1 MSGQATIDTSLTNDP
16 SAGACRHCGLAVPI
30 DRQHSPFCCSGC
42 EAAYALVSNLGL
54 DSYYRRRTLDPALR
68 NLKPEDA
75 PGEIDVSSYVRDAG
89 DGTLN
94 VSLMIDGLH
103 CAACVWLIESVLM
116 RQKGVVAARVN
127 MTTRRLRLSWRA
139 GDADPSVL
147 LAAVTR
153 LGYRVIPFDPEHM
166 KSSSAKQDRALLR
179 ALSVAGFAFG
189 NVMLLSVAVWAGH
202 AEGMG
207 PATRSLLHWISA
219 LIALPAIVF
228 SGQTFFRSAIAVVRQ
243 GRTNMDVPISI
254 GVILAA
260 AMSLHETI
268 VGAQHVYFD
277 SSIGLLFFLLIGRVL
292 DRRMRR
298 QAQSSAEHVLA
309 LTATAAKVMQPDGA
323 VRLVPT
329 SDIQPGMRIL
339 VAAGERI
346 PADGRVTEGT
356 STIDTS
362 LIDGES
368 APKTVIQDSEVFAGT
383 LNLSGTLII
392 EASVVS
398 DHTLLAEIARLIEAA
413 ECQRGR
419 YVALA
424 DRVARYYAP
433 VVHGAAA
440 LTFLGWWLVA
450 DLSWQQALL
459 IAIAVLI
466 ITCPCALALA
476 VPAVQVIAT
485 GRLLRRGII
494 VKSGTAL
501 ERLAEAEMVVFD
513 KTGTLTT
520 ADIVLDPDQPVEDV
534 DLSLA
539 AAMAAAST
547 HPLARAVVRAAS
559 LRGIDPAVASNV
571 REVSGSGLES
581 DTPDGVIRLGSR
593 SFCGLADSDDHDAG
607 PELWL
612 DQPPLRPVRLSFID
626 QPRADAKTVVGQ
638 LIRQGYQLAV
648 FSGDRKQTVGRLARM
663 VGIQD
668 WRSGLSPVDKVQHL
682 NALHQHGRHVLMVGD
697 GLNDA
702 PALASAHV
710 SMSPATAADVS
721 QNAAD
726 VVFQGDRLAPVVYAL
741 QLARRADTLVR
752 QNLMLAF
759 GYNAVTIPLA
769 AAGYVTPLV
778 AAIAMSTSSLAVMLN
793 ALRLSRGSL

>member
-1 MSGQATIDTSLTNDP
+1 VTEHATIEKDLAHDQSGST
-16 SAGACRHCGLAVPI
+16 CRHCGLPVPV
-30 DRQHSPFCCSGC
+30 DAKASSFCCPGC
-42 EAAYALVSNLGL
+42 QAAYALITQLGL
-54 DSYYRRRTLDPALR
+54 DSYYHRRTLDPSLR
-68 NLKPEDA
+68 NLKPENA
-75 PGEIDVSSYVRDAG
+75 PAEIDVSSYVRDAG
-89 DGTLN
+89 DDTLN

-103 CAACVWLIESVLM
+103 CAACVWLIESVLK
-116 RQKGVVAARVN
+116 RQQGVVVARVN

-139 GDADPSVL
+139 EEADPSVL
-147 LAAVTR
+147 VGAVTR
-153 LGYRVIPFDPEHM
+153 LGYRVVPFDPEHM
-166 KSSSAKQDRALLR
+166 KSSSVQQERELLR

-189 NVMLLSVAVWAGH
+189 NVMLLSIAVWAGH

-207 PATRSLLHWISA
+207 PATRSLLHWVSA

-228 SGQTFFRSAIAVVRQ
+228 AGQTFFRSAIAAVRQ
-243 GRTNMDVPISI
+243 ARTNMDVPISI
-254 GVILAA
+254 GVILTA

-268 VGAQHVYFD
+268 VGAPHVYFD
-277 SSIGLLFFLLIGRVL
+277 SAIGLLLFLLIGRVL
-292 DRRMRR
+292 DRRMRS

-309 LTATAAKVMQPDGA
+309 LTSIAAKVVQADGTM
-323 VRLVPT
+323 RLVPT
-329 SDIQPGMRIL
+329 SDIQPGMRIF
-339 VAAGERI
+339 VAAGERV
-346 PADGRVTEGT
+346 PADGRVTDGT

-368 APKTVIQDSEVFAGT
+368 APKTVIQDTEVFAGT

-392 EASVVS
+392 EATVVS
-398 DHTLLAEIARLIEAA
+398 DQTLLAEIARLIEAA

-419 YVALA
+419 YVSLA

-433 VVHGAAA
+433 VVHGAAVV
-440 LTFLGWWLVA
+440 TFLGWWLFT
-450 DLSWQQALL
+450 DMSWQHALL

-476 VPAVQVIAT
+476 VPAVQVIAI
-485 GRLLRRGII
+485 GRLLRHGII

-501 ERLAEAEMVVFD
+501 ERLAEADMIVFD

-520 ADIVLDPDQPVEDV
+520 ADIVLDPDQPVD
-534 DLSLA
+534 DSDMSLA

-547 HPLARAVVRAAS
+547 HPLARAVVRAAKV
-559 LRGIDPAVASNV
+559 RGLSPAVAQNV
-571 REVSGSGLES
+571 REVAGYGLECDS
-581 DTPDGVIRLGSR
+581 PDGVIRLGSR
-593 SFCGLADSDDHDAG
+593 SFCRIAESDDHDIG

-612 DQPPLRPVRLSFID
+612 DQRPLRPVRLSFID
-626 QPRADAKTVVGQ
+626 QPRIDAKTV
-638 LIRQGYQLAV
+638 IRQLTQQDYQLAV
-648 FSGDRKQTVGRLARM
+648 FSGDRKQTVSRIARA

-668 WRSGLSPVDKVQHL
+668 WRARLTPVDKVQHL
-682 NALHQHGRHVLMVGD
+682 HALYQHGRQVLMIGD

-710 SMSPATAADVS
+710 SMSPATAADVA

-726 VVFQGDRLAPVVYAL
+726 VVFQGDRLAPVVTTL
-741 QLARRADTLVR
+741 QVARGADTLVK

-793 ALRLSRGSL
+793 ALRLSRWSL